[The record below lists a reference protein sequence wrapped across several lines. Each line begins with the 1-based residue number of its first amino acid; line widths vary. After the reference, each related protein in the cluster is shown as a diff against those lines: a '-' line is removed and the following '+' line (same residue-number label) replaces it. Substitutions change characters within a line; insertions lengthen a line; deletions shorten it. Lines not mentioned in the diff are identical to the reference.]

1 MGPDW
6 INYMNELSKYMKF
19 QAEKIT
25 RLENLMVE
33 LEDKIN
39 ELKKNKGPSI
49 EKVEYKF
56 DQLKIETL
64 EGTLNIGLTPNGEN
78 MLEDFQVEN
87 KEISVS
93 QQYTQEMKERIHHHL
108 FQFVNEEG
116 LKHLLELER
125 TYDETFDEKYREM
138 IIDDIRNQIP
148 HRINE
153 NYKKIKQK
161 EPSLTNEQL
170 EHAVC
175 ASIKNEIITGL
186 QSFVKHKPK
195 GED

>member
-1 MGPDW
+1 
-6 INYMNELSKYMKF
+6 MNELSKYMKF